1 MPVILANQKQI
12 NILNECNNSC
22 YSPFKDEDETVKNE
36 TQQFL
41 LQDIKNC
48 MERCLCFLLI
58 RVMKYIKCK
67 PLPCLLV
74 QSNLLINTDTDGAI
88 ESVFINRVF
97 ILTL

>member
-1 MPVILANQKQI
+1 MMNYACDISQSETENY
-12 NILNECNNSC
+12 LNECNNSC
-22 YSPFKDEDETVKNE
+22 YNLFKDEDETMKNE

-74 QSNLLINTDTDGAI
+74 QSNLLIRKLSWGP
-88 ESVFINRVF
+88 
-97 ILTL
+97 

>member
-22 YSPFKDEDETVKNE
+22 CSPFKDEDETMKNE

-48 MERCLCFLLI
+48 MERCFLLI

-67 PLPCLLV
+67 PQFPACIAGTV
-74 QSNLLINTDTDGAI
+74 KSVNTDTEGAI
-88 ESVFINRVF
+88 ESVFIIKQGVH
-97 ILTL
+97 IK